1 MLQKYV
7 SILSGAQGLARKAA
21 DQRLRPKGLKA
32 RPKETSSALSRTHKA
47 PVEMEEKEPK
57 AKDSIQYILERLSE
71 ILPQDVN
78 ADGDDTSFASAPME
92 IDAAP
97 EEGGRLI
104 RAFIRIKHPELRD
117 AIIKLATRMAN
128 AKTLK

>member
-1 MLQKYV
+1 
-7 SILSGAQGLARKAA
+7 
-21 DQRLRPKGLKA
+21 
-32 RPKETSSALSRTHKA
+32 
-47 PVEMEEKEPK
+47 MEEKEPK

-117 AIIKLATRMAN
+117 AIIKLTTRMAN
-128 AKTLK
+128 AETLK